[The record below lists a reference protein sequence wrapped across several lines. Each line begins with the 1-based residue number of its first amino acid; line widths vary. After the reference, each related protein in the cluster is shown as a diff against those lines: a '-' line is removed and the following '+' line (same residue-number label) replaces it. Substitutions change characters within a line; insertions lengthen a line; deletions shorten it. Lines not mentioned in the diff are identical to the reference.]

1 MALDRFCNL
10 DTCFFFHTECLAL
23 SLTFWLP
30 SKQNNQDFVISNS
43 VCFSLTNFM
52 PKRKK
57 KYLDFSSI
65 QLRYLK
71 CVMASVGR
79 TYLTSMCIKEFGEWL
94 LRVHTNWSKLQDQQL
109 WNFRQIKSTDVGN
122 VEKKEEV
129 LFMEKNVHIFIGAF
143 YIKESIKCG
152 FVNQLHFVESFI
164 QFRWKCGNIKKKN
177 AFAFKAHDLLVYVN
191 KTRFY
196 FKFNRRKTQK
206 SEIYETR
213 RACHTVVWI
222 MYSQVWFYINGTP
235 FQSMTINKE
244 WKHPMERNTKHGC
257 SFKKIRAKCAYIYDS
272 PVPPL

>member
-10 DTCFFFHTECLAL
+10 DTCFFFHTKCLAL

-71 CVMASVGR
+71 CVMTSVGR

-109 WNFRQIKSTDVGN
+109 WIFRQIKSTDVGN

-152 FVNQLHFVESFI
+152 LWISCILSNLLFNFDQNVEI
-164 QFRWKCGNIKKKN
+164 
-177 AFAFKAHDLLVYVN
+177 
-191 KTRFY
+191 
-196 FKFNRRKTQK
+196 
-206 SEIYETR
+206 
-213 RACHTVVWI
+213 
-222 MYSQVWFYINGTP
+222 
-235 FQSMTINKE
+235 
-244 WKHPMERNTKHGC
+244 
-257 SFKKIRAKCAYIYDS
+257 
-272 PVPPL
+272 

>member
-1 MALDRFCNL
+1 
-10 DTCFFFHTECLAL
+10 
-23 SLTFWLP
+23 
-30 SKQNNQDFVISNS
+30 
-43 VCFSLTNFM
+43 M

-71 CVMASVGR
+71 CVMTSVGR

-164 QFRWKCGNIKKKN
+164 QFRSKCGNIKKKMHSLLKRMIYL
-177 AFAFKAHDLLVYVN
+177 FMWIKHDFILNSIDEKL
-191 KTRFY
+191 K
-196 FKFNRRKTQK
+196 
-206 SEIYETR
+206 
-213 RACHTVVWI
+213 
-222 MYSQVWFYINGTP
+222 
-235 FQSMTINKE
+235 
-244 WKHPMERNTKHGC
+244 
-257 SFKKIRAKCAYIYDS
+257 RAKYMKRDARAI
-272 PVPPL
+272 PLSG